1 MKLFMGFFY
10 SIVRITSFFYFCAR
24 RAILNKPFQIKA
36 DYEHIFKE
44 YFEPLCNFINRYIS
58 NWEDSREIVQK
69 TFFKIWQN
77 REKIVVKTTTKN
89 YLFQAAK
96 NTMIDHIRRSK
107 KEVELSDGVIERIE
121 AQTTEQALVDESII
135 KKAIIKG
142 LSHLKPKNRKI
153 FELNKFE
160 GLTYK
165 EIAEHLQISERAVE
179 DNIARALKSL
189 RNHIEKEEKYFT

>member
-1 MKLFMGFFY
+1 M
-10 SIVRITSFFYFCAR
+10 
-24 RAILNKPFQIKA
+24 NKPFQIKTE
-36 DYEHIFKE
+36 YELIFKE
-44 YFEPLCNFINRYIS
+44 YFEPLCNFINRYIN

-77 REKIVVKTTTKN
+77 REKIEVKTTTKN

-121 AQTTEQALVDESII
+121 AQATEQALVDESMI

-142 LSHLKPKNRKI
+142 LDHLKPKNRKI

-189 RNHIEKEEKYFT
+189 RNHIDREEKFFK